1 MLVAGKYDTCLRC
14 GKGVP
19 YGESVCR
26 DCNPA
31 RLPTPSP
38 SQYHGTVFLIVFA
51 VLGIIALVLLL
62 T

>member
-1 MLVAGKYDTCLRC
+1 MQVLKRYDTCLRC

-31 RLPTPSP
+31 RLATPSAA
-38 SQYHGTVFLIVFA
+38 QYHGTVFLSVMV
-51 VLGIIALVLLL
+51 VLGIIALAALL